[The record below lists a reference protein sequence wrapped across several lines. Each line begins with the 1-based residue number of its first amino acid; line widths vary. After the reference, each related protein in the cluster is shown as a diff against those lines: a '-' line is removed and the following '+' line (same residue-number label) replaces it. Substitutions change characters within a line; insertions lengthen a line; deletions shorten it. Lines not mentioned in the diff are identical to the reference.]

1 MDDELETLLVE
12 VRANTTAFKADMDGL
27 RSEIDTSLVD
37 GFARAG
43 NVLERGLTS
52 AIRRG
57 ALGFDDLKRVAMR
70 TLDEIASQAVSSGI
84 ADIFG
89 SARSGVGGVLGSVLK
104 AVFDLPGRATGG
116 PVAPERPYWVG
127 ERGPELFV
135 PTAAGRIEPIADTIA
150 AAPIVPAMMPVPAR
164 ATVLQAPAAAI
175 PTPARD
181 VRVSIAIAAPK
192 GQDAPVSMRRSSRQI
207 ASSVRRAL
215 VQ

>member
-43 NVLERGLTS
+43 NVLERGLTG

-89 SARSGVGGVLGSVLK
+89 SARTGVGGVLGSVLK

-135 PTAAGRIEPIADTIA
+135 PTTAGRIEPVAVPIVAPASSGPVAIA
-150 AAPIVPAMMPVPAR
+150 A
-164 ATVLQAPAAAI
+164 
-175 PTPARD
+175 PARD